1 MAFDGTLKFDTEI
14 DESGFKGGLKDVEK
28 TSKKSAE
35 EYKKDVM
42 KLAQT
47 YKKQGMNMSDAMK
60 RAYSEIDKSQYDT
73 AKESEKDSHKFIN
86 NWEGAAD
93 KLKAAGGIAVKAL
106 GAALAAT
113 GTAMIAFGK
122 QSVETGMQFD
132 SSMSQ
137 VAATMGTTVDQ
148 IQDLRDF
155 AQKMGAET
163 AFSATQAAE
172 GLNILAMAGYDA
184 NKQIEVLPD
193 VLSMAAAGGLDL
205 AQSADYITGVLAGFS
220 HETELTSKEIADT
233 LATISASAK
242 GSVQSFGEGLSTVA
256 GMATTT
262 GQKMKDMTVALG
274 ILGNNNVS
282 AAEAGNALSRTLKN
296 LYQPT
301 SAAEKAMTALGI
313 SAYDTATGKARPLQD
328 VLIDINNSMDGMT
341 EKQKNVV
348 LSQIFDSATLK
359 TVPALLDNATD
370 SWDKLA
376 EAIDNSKDAAQN
388 MANTQL
394 DNLAGDVTL
403 FQSALEGVENAIAD
417 VLKPTLRDFVQFGSQ
432 GLSELTGALK
442 SGDFAAVVDTFEG
455 ILTDGLNMLITKL
468 PQFMSVGTDILLAL
482 VSGIIS
488 VIPTLGTA
496 AFEII
501 NNLAGSIGEALPALI
516 PAAVEA
522 IVQFALALTDPNN
535 LSALIDGAIAL
546 IIGVAEGL
554 IEALPILIDNA
565 PVIIENLATA
575 LIDNTPKLLDA
586 ALELILA
593 LAEGLITN
601 LPALL
606 AAAWKILT
614 SLLTA
619 LYEFRETVKGWFH
632 DLRVKAIATVL
643 AFGVT
648 MLQKATTAAKN
659 VAKGIVSCFDNMPE
673 KLAGIGGNLVKG
685 LWNGIKEMK
694 DWVIGKVKGFGKSV
708 LNGIKA
714 ALGIASPSRFT
725 KEFGRFLALGIDVGF
740 AENMPDVG
748 KTASQM
754 LAAIRLP
761 RPKVGFDYEGIRVDS
776 GAVAAVNAYTAA
788 FRHNMPPIIQP
799 SPTAD
804 VAGSI
809 ANHYANTNNTYHQTL
824 TFNQPIQTPSQ
835 VARAVR
841 KALEV
846 K

>member
-1 MAFDGTLKFDTEI
+1 
-14 DESGFKGGLKDVEK
+14 
-28 TSKKSAE
+28 
-35 EYKKDVM
+35 M

-122 QSVETGMQFD
+122 QSVEAGMQFD

-163 AFSATQAAE
+163 AFSATQAADA
-172 GLNILAMAGYDA
+172 LNYMALAGYDA
-184 NKQIEVLPD
+184 ETSMSMLPNVLN
-193 VLSMAAAGGLDL
+193 LAAAGGMEL
-205 AQSADYITGVLAGFS
+205 ASASDMITDSQSALGLTLDETSQMVDKMAKASSKSNTSVAQLGEAILTVGGTAKIMAGGT
-220 HETELTSKEIADT
+220 TELTT
-233 LATISASAK
+233 
-242 GSVQSFGEGLSTVA
+242 
-256 GMATTT
+256 
-262 GQKMKDMTVALG
+262 ALG
-274 ILGNNNVS
+274 ILADNGTKGAEGGTKLRNILLS
-282 AAEAGNALSRTLKN
+282 LGAPTDKAAELLKTLKV
-296 LYQPT
+296 
-301 SAAEKAMTALGI
+301 
-313 SAYDTATGKARPLQD
+313 SAYDADGKLRPLKD
-328 VLIDINNSMDGMT
+328 TFGDLNRAMEGMT
-341 EKQKNVV
+341 DAEKTNIVNTLFNKADLKDVNALLATSAERWDE
-348 LSQIFDSATLK
+348 LSAAIDDSAG
-359 TVPALLDNATD
+359 
-370 SWDKLA
+370 
-376 EAIDNSKDAAQN
+376 AAQA
-388 MANTQL
+388 MADTQL

-403 FQSALEGVENAIAD
+403 FQSALEGVQIAISDA
-417 VLKPTLRDFVQFGSQ
+417 LTPALRDFVQFGSQ

-455 ILTDGLNMLITKL
+455 ILTDGLNMLIAKL

-546 IIGVAEGL
+546 IIGLAEGL

-659 VAKGIVSCFDNMPE
+659 VAKGIISCFDNMPE

-685 LWNGIKEMK
+685 LWNGIQEMK

-761 RPKVGFDYEGIRVDS
+761 RPKMGFDYDGIRVDS